1 MDIQLVSGSYKS
13 ISELVWTNIPTFA
26 VITGPNGS
34 GKTHLLELIAR
45 KLGVNVVAEGME
57 NARMGMSQP
66 IAFDANLQ
74 ISVDFKPQDVVFHR
88 SRWLPARSNASLES
102 VISLAQSAWAERDGA
117 NPDRKWEHLW
127 STITEKTGKERAQIE
142 EHEFF
147 DALPPN
153 FILLSDTQQ
162 LTPSIAELFVSYL
175 HCADTKI
182 RKGLSLEQA
191 FKSLEPL
198 PWHLLNQLFETTSL
212 PYRVVTP
219 SLPERAPFSNKQ
231 ITYQLLLE
239 DSKTG
244 LPVPPAELSSGERVM
259 FQMALW
265 LFSFKQRYEHNAP
278 SSSNRFL
285 LLDEPDAHLHPAL
298 TKSFLDAIRSVF
310 VEMHGIRVI
319 MTTHSPSTVALTPE
333 SNLFV
338 MTRDD
343 PRIRPVKSK
352 WQAVSQLT
360 AGLLTIGSD
369 SKCVFVEGSND
380 RKFYRALQLLL
391 TNPRDGTPTVDS
403 SRSIVFID
411 ASKGHPGD
419 GNGKPSGGSNNVA
432 KWVNA
437 IESTQ
442 IAGIID
448 LDNGNV
454 GTDRIHVISRYNHE
468 NYLLDP
474 LFLYSVLLEKGNA
487 PPIPNISL
495 GRHDAQKLLT
505 LDPSILQVVLDAI
518 LSDLKSLLPN
528 LPSQSASTSHPVEYH
543 NGPQLRMQ
551 EWFIKYDAKKL
562 LEPVSKKF
570 DVNREYLIERY
581 ALMEI
586 VPSELVTIFR
596 NIQGA

>member
-34 GKTHLLELIAR
+34 GKTHLLELISR

-57 NARMGMSQP
+57 NARMGMGQP
-66 IAFDANLQ
+66 IAFEANLQ
-74 ISVDFKPQDVVFHR
+74 ISVDFKQQDVVFHR
-88 SRWLPARSNASLES
+88 SRWLPANSNASLES
-102 VISLAQSAWAERDGA
+102 VISLAQAAWAERHGA
-117 NPDRKWEHLW
+117 TPNRNWDHLW
-127 STITEKTGKERAQIE
+127 STITEKTGKERIQIE
-142 EHEFF
+142 EHEFL

-182 RKGLSLEQA
+182 RKSLSLKQA
-191 FKSLEPL
+191 FESLEPL
-198 PWHLLNQLFETTSL
+198 PWHILNQLFETASL

-219 SLPERAPFSNKQ
+219 SLPERLPFSNKQ

-244 LPVPPAELSSGERVM
+244 LPIPPAELSSGERVM

-265 LFSFKQRYEHNAP
+265 LFSFKQRDEHNVP
-278 SSSNRFL
+278 SNSNRLL

-298 TKSFLDAIRSVF
+298 TKSFLDTIRSVF
-310 VEMHGIRVI
+310 VDMHGIRVV

-338 MTRDD
+338 MARDGL
-343 PRIRPVKSK
+343 RLQPVKSK

-360 AGLLTIGSD
+360 AGLLTIGSE
-369 SKCVFVEGSND
+369 SKCVFVEGSDD
-380 RKFYRALQLLL
+380 RNFYRELHSLLMI
-391 TNPRDGTPTVDS
+391 PSDGKPTLDS
-403 SRSIVFID
+403 SRSIMFID

-419 GNGKPSGGSNNVA
+419 GKGIPSGGRNNVV

-448 LDNGNV
+448 LDAGNV
-454 GTDRIHVISRYNHE
+454 GTDRVHVIGRYSHE

-474 LFLYSVLLEKGNA
+474 VFLYAVLLEKGNA
-487 PPIPNISL
+487 PQIPNISL
-495 GRHDAQKLLT
+495 GRHDARKLLS
-505 LDPSILQVVLDAI
+505 LEPSILQVVLDAI
-518 LSDLKSLLPN
+518 LSDLKALAPN
-528 LPSQSASTSHPVEYH
+528 PPAQCASASHLVEYH

-562 LEPVSKKF
+562 LEPISKKF
-570 DVNREYLIERY
+570 NVNREYLIEKY

-586 VPSELVTIFR
+586 VPAELVTILR